1 MEETGKV
8 DFSTSNSYCGNGNTS
23 TTTRICDS
31 DWSVNFI
38 SAKEVG
44 ETIEFLYKEI
54 SNVSYSIL
62 PPRPP
67 EQRVFKII
75 FSCKD
80 GKWHKSEKI
89 YGEIIPASD
98 EEYIFE

>member
-1 MEETGKV
+1 MKETGKV

-44 ETIEFLYKEI
+44 ETIEFLYWKQATL
-54 SNVSYSIL
+54 VIL
-62 PPRPP
+62 YCLQDR
-67 EQRVFKII
+67 QNNGFLR
-75 FSCKD
+75 
-80 GKWHKSEKI
+80 
-89 YGEIIPASD
+89 
-98 EEYIFE
+98 